1 MRVTDITTQPTHQ
14 TYNKPE
20 SSNNMAQAIESRLLA
35 LVDELVLGIIV
46 HIDSRDD
53 LSNLAATCSRLQ
65 ALAEPVLYRSILVR
79 KGKQALLLYHAILIK
94 PVRASFIRKLE
105 IRYLYDYRKGIN
117 CLNQCLRLLCKLREL
132 TIEAPCCNDT
142 HAFLKGFTSK
152 GEIDYADYF
161 TFASSMLEAQPK
173 VQVPL
178 QTCKFNPGLG
188 FESSISHELDND
200 CSLQL
205 YSTATTR
212 RELGEMP
219 STWEETQSFFSTQH
233 FAISPYPALTSGRTS
248 KSIYL

>member
-1 MRVTDITTQPTHQ
+1 
-14 TYNKPE
+14 
-20 SSNNMAQAIESRLLA
+20 MAQAVESRLLA
-35 LVDELVLGIIV
+35 LVDELQLGIIE
-46 HIDSRDD
+46 HLESKDD
-53 LSNLAATCSRLQ
+53 LSNLAITCSSLQ

-94 PVRASFIRKLE
+94 PLRASFIRKLE
-105 IRYLYDYRKGIN
+105 IRYLYDYRKCID
-117 CLNQCLRLLCKLREL
+117 CLNQCLRLLCNLREL

-142 HAFLKGFTSK
+142 HALLEGFTSK

-161 TFASSMLEAQPK
+161 TFASSMTLEAQPR

-205 YSTATTR
+205 YFTATR
-212 RELGEMP
+212 RWELEEMP
-219 STWEETQSFFSTQH
+219 STWEETRSFFSIQH
-233 FAISPYPALTSGRTS
+233 FAISPYPALTSARTL
-248 KSIYL
+248 KSIYQ